1 VPPQDLSSRR
11 PAGVDWTP
19 QQRAEYQVVDEDLGP
34 GLDDRHID
42 ALKERVRRSPFHRW
56 AGLELVSV
64 GDGTAEL
71 AMDLRP
77 HHFNPQGIVH
87 GGIITAVADTAIGL
101 ALRSRLPAGLTHR
114 TAQLNVHF
122 LAKGEGNVLV
132 GRGRALHL
140 GQRMGYGEAEVTD
153 AGGML
158 LARASA
164 AFIVLP
170 APGAF

>member
-1 VPPQDLSSRR
+1 MRV
-11 PAGVDWTP
+11 
-19 QQRAEYQVVDEDLGP
+19 EEDIGP
-34 GLDDRHID
+34 GLDQRHID
-42 ALKERVRRSPFHRW
+42 ALKERIRRSPFHTW

-64 GDGTAEL
+64 GDGLAEL
-71 AMDLRP
+71 LLHLQP

-87 GGIITAVADTAIGL
+87 GGMITAMADSAIGL

-122 LAKGEGNVLV
+122 LAKGEGDQLV
-132 GRGRALHL
+132 GRGRAVHL
-140 GQRMGYGEAEVTD
+140 GQRMGYGEGEVLD
-153 AGGML
+153 GEGQL

-164 AFIVLP
+164 TFIVLP